1 MSPKLN
7 TSMIAGLRGVARAM
21 EPALLASEARMAK
34 RSQHRESEGQDGR
47 SERPAR
53 WHGQPLHI
61 SRDLT

>member
-1 MSPKLN
+1 MK
-7 TSMIAGLRGVARAM
+7 TSRLTAQPQGLPAPI
-21 EPALLASEARMAK
+21 ETALLASEARMAK